1 MRKILIGGIVIM
13 IMILVTAGIF
23 YSIKGYTQ
31 REMIKQEQQAA
42 QESLKEFI
50 NVFPDISKSELERKM
65 ILNKLILNQ
74 EAAELG
80 LNASQLNELENYT
93 KQQINEL
100 VAKIQEEYGVSRT
113 EALKVIYIL
122 NNQRQNYLTL
132 PEEEAYQMVGLDFM
146 SFEEKVSSEAQ
157 LPELFLKQS
166 PTPDNQVVF
175 YPPSEDVTSA
185 KSFSDIYLEST
196 GDYLPPEYQ
205 NLNFAEIL
213 LNLSF
218 EILNTTP
225 EEWAKNYCSLGEE
238 REILLRS
245 DYLISTKGRLNY
257 SIDRIFYDSLGKII
271 KNWSKEN
278 YEHQEMNNVLQ
289 KELVII
295 DIVKIPSEW
304 PEGTYVIEYV
314 FKDFNFGEY
323 RTIRV
328 PLHCQR
334 RLLIK
339 NLEPVSLISGLALP
353 RLNDTYLPGDTLTF
367 AFDIMG
373 MNLTQNINAEVNVE
387 IFDSDKKEIMATILN
402 TISESI
408 QKGEESISEVESFS
422 LPESLPEGKYLML
435 LKVTESKTN
444 EIARGYYYFK
454 VKKWD
459 S

>member
-175 YPPSEDVTSA
+175 YPASVDVTSA
-185 KSFSDIYLEST
+185 KSFSDIYL
-196 GDYLPPEYQ
+196 
-205 NLNFAEIL
+205 
-213 LNLSF
+213 
-218 EILNTTP
+218 
-225 EEWAKNYCSLGEE
+225 
-238 REILLRS
+238 
-245 DYLISTKGRLNY
+245 
-257 SIDRIFYDSLGKII
+257 
-271 KNWSKEN
+271 
-278 YEHQEMNNVLQ
+278 
-289 KELVII
+289 
-295 DIVKIPSEW
+295 
-304 PEGTYVIEYV
+304 
-314 FKDFNFGEY
+314 
-323 RTIRV
+323 
-328 PLHCQR
+328 
-334 RLLIK
+334 
-339 NLEPVSLISGLALP
+339 
-353 RLNDTYLPGDTLTF
+353 
-367 AFDIMG
+367 
-373 MNLTQNINAEVNVE
+373 
-387 IFDSDKKEIMATILN
+387 
-402 TISESI
+402 
-408 QKGEESISEVESFS
+408 
-422 LPESLPEGKYLML
+422 
-435 LKVTESKTN
+435 
-444 EIARGYYYFK
+444 
-454 VKKWD
+454 
-459 S
+459 